1 MKELGPHVAPRWY
14 MLAVLLNITKPIIDR
29 ISKGFTANENVN
41 YSLSEVVETWLEGIN
56 ATDHQL
62 ALTSSLD
69 PSSSISNEAF
79 KMEASR
85 YWLQIY
91 HVVKRMGYMTF
102 ARDLDTK
109 YSKYFTIITLAPP
122 VLSICVV
129 CLLPFYSRCCGYL
142 TNETKISTESTQYI
156 EQIKIILLRVITIL
170 GSLRNFTWCLC
181 HKIEIRDSLVLLID
195 Y

>member
-69 PSSSISNEAF
+69 PSSSISNEEF

-142 TNETKISTESTQYI
+142 TNETKISTESTQYK
-156 EQIKIILLRVITIL
+156 EQIK
-170 GSLRNFTWCLC
+170 
-181 HKIEIRDSLVLLID
+181 
-195 Y
+195 

>member
-14 MLAVLLNITKPIIDR
+14 MLAVLLNIPKLIIDR
-29 ISKGFTANENVN
+29 ISKGFTANANVN

-62 ALTSSLD
+62 PLTSSLD

-102 ARDLDTK
+102 ARELDTK
-109 YSKYFTIITLAPP
+109 YSKYFTIITLAPLM
-122 VLSICVV
+122 LSICVV
-129 CLLPFYSRCCGYL
+129 CLLPFYTGCCGYL
-142 TNETKISTESTQYI
+142 TNETKVSTESTQYK
-156 EQIKIILLRVITIL
+156 EQIKIILLRVMTIL
-170 GSLRNFTWCLC
+170 GSL
-181 HKIEIRDSLVLLID
+181 
-195 Y
+195 